1 MPFTC
6 IFFKQGGHI
15 CETYVPKL
23 DYNILSNALQHP
35 VLTFFLF
42 FFPRFSTFYDV
53 QMAPNTRNDQKNMEY
68 IKMPLINGMFF
79 NQMYLYG
86 AFKEEDHEK
95 SPVSNLI

>member
-23 DYNILSNALQHP
+23 YYNILSNPLQHP

-42 FFPRFSTFYDV
+42 FFSIFY
-53 QMAPNTRNDQKNMEY
+53 
-68 IKMPLINGMFF
+68 IL
-79 NQMYLYG
+79 
-86 AFKEEDHEK
+86 
-95 SPVSNLI
+95 